1 MLVHVGEKPG
11 SSSSSSHRI
20 TSPPPTVRLNTDD
33 ELPAYDSTHAPSS
46 RRERV
51 QHAFHLRNGSRKP
64 WLTLHVTS
72 RAANATQRP
81 FVLGGEPIV
90 GEIEL
95 QLDKAEYVQA
105 IEVSVRRDNSELE
118 TSIDKDTGYRRDERG
133 YRHHSSSSLDLSIP
147 HASALPRMSFKPTSA
162 LANFRRKPN
171 TTT

>member
-1 MLVHVGEKPG
+1 MLAHIGEKPG
-11 SSSSSSHRI
+11 SSSSSINRI
-20 TSPPPTVRLNTDD
+20 TLPPPTLRLNTDD

-51 QHAFHLRNGSRKP
+51 QHAFHLRSGSRKP

-95 QLDKAEYVQA
+95 QLDRAEYVQA
-105 IEVSVRRDNSELE
+105 IEVSVRRDNNKLE
-118 TSIDKDTGYRRDERG
+118 TSIDKETGHRRDERG

-147 HASALPRMSFKPTSA
+147 HASALPRMSSKLVFA
-162 LANFRRKPN
+162 LANCRCKSN